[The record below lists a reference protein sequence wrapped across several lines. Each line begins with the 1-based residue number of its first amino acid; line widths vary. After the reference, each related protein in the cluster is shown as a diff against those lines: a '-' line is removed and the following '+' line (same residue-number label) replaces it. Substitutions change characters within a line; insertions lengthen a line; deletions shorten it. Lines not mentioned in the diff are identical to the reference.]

1 MLVIAQPYDEN
12 RRNRDADDYAIQQ
25 QMHVSSF
32 PLTVVTYEETKTMH
46 VGNGTQVSIRKTT
59 KDDFHS
65 DEGESTIAK
74 STAHR
79 KRCFQT
85 PARRRNG

>member
-1 MLVIAQPYDEN
+1 MLLIAEPYNEN
-12 RRNRDADDYAIQQ
+12 RCNRDADDYAIQQ
-25 QMHVSSF
+25 HMHVSSL
-32 PLTVVTYEETKTMH
+32 PLTMGTYEEAKTMH

-74 STAHR
+74 STTTGNAVI
-79 KRCFQT
+79 QT
-85 PARRRNG
+85 PTRRRNG